1 MLIVFLNSFYG
12 VRIIAGKALV
22 ITSALKLADLEAVK
36 KYQPKALIL
45 MGGEDGKEPIFAMGV
60 VRGSAGKI
68 GNIGVEFGEETRD
81 DAKLATMTLM
91 VPADVKDMKEYVA
104 DKYGAALMNLAKLE
118 ESLPAVVAA
127 IAADKQAI
135 MDNINVAQ

>member
-1 MLIVFLNSFYG
+1 MAKVT
-12 VRIIAGKALV
+12 IAGKALV
-22 ITSALKLADLEAVK
+22 ITSNLKLTDLETVK

-45 MGGEDGKEPIFAMGV
+45 MGGEDGKEPVFAV
-60 VRGSAGKI
+60 TAVRGSTGKI
-68 GNIGVEFGEETRD
+68 GTIGVEFGEETHD

-91 VPADVKDMKEYVA
+91 VPGDVKDMKEYVA

-118 ESLPAVVAA
+118 TALPAVVDS
-127 IAADKQAI
+127 IAASKKSI

>member
-1 MLIVFLNSFYG
+1 MAKVT
-12 VRIIAGKALV
+12 IAGKALV
-22 ITSALKLADLEAVK
+22 VTSSLKLTDLETVK

-45 MGGEDGKEPIFAMGV
+45 MGGEDGKEPVFAV
-60 VRGSAGKI
+60 TAVRGSTGKI
-68 GNIGVEFGEETRD
+68 GNICVEFGEETHD

-91 VPADVKDMKEYVA
+91 VPGDVKDMKEYVA

-118 ESLPAVVAA
+118 TALPAVVDS
-127 IAADKQAI
+127 IAASKKSI

>member
-1 MLIVFLNSFYG
+1 M
-12 VRIIAGKALV
+12 A
-22 ITSALKLADLEAVK
+22 
-36 KYQPKALIL
+36 KALIL

-60 VRGSAGKI
+60 VRGSDGKI

>member
-1 MLIVFLNSFYG
+1 MAKVT
-12 VRIIAGKALV
+12 IAGKALV
-22 ITSALKLADLEAVK
+22 ITSNLKLTDLETVK

-45 MGGEDGKEPIFAMGV
+45 MGGEDGKEPVFAIGA
-60 VRGSAGKI
+60 VRGSTGKI
-68 GNIGVEFGEETRD
+68 GTIGVEFGEETHD
-81 DAKLATMTLM
+81 DQKLAIMTLM
-91 VPADVKDMKEYVA
+91 APADVKDMKEYVA

-118 ESLPAVVAA
+118 ENLPAVVAA

>member
-1 MLIVFLNSFYG
+1 MAKVT
-12 VRIIAGKALV
+12 IAGKALV
-22 ITSALKLADLEAVK
+22 ITSNLKLTDLETVK

-45 MGGEDGKEPIFAMGV
+45 MGGEDGKEPVFAIGA
-60 VRGSAGKI
+60 VRGGTGKI
-68 GNIGVEFGEETRD
+68 GTIGVEFGEETHD
-81 DAKLATMTLM
+81 DQKLATMTLM
-91 VPADVKDMKEYVA
+91 APADVKDMKEYVA

-118 ESLPAVVAA
+118 ENLPAVVAA